1 MPHPLPGFRLLGAF
15 LLALSAF
22 GVWAKETPEQKLK
35 AFLARASTLESH
47 FVQVQVDEKGN
58 AGKRSEGTF
67 SLQRPG
73 KFRWNYE
80 KPHHQEI
87 VSSGER
93 SGFLI
98 ATWNRSRSKSSTRR
112 SVLRLRF
119 C

>member
-1 MPHPLPGFRLLGAF
+1 MQYGLPMVRLIMLS
-15 LLALSAF
+15 LIALTS
-22 GVWAKETPEQKLK
+22 VTVQAKETPEQKLK

-87 VSSGER
+87 VSSGGKVWFFDR
-93 SGFLI
+93 DAG
-98 ATWNRSRSKSSTRR
+98 TSSDGRD
-112 SVLRLRF
+112 SP
-119 C
+119 